1 MIDAWHT
8 AGVDE
13 AGCGPLAGPVV
24 VAAVILNPRKRIDGL
39 ADSKVLAPARREE
52 LDKRIRATA
61 LAFAVVEIDAG
72 TIDCIN
78 IYQARMQGMCLSLD
92 RLARAP
98 RRALI
103 DGNRVPHMLRCPA
116 RAVVDG
122 DARIASISAASILAK
137 VYRDARMCM
146 FDALY
151 PGYGFATHKGYS
163 TPEHLVSLRALG
175 PCAIH
180 RRSFAPVAALLRC
193 VAIP

>member
-24 VAAVILNPRKRIDGL
+24 VAAVILNPRKRIHGL

-52 LDKRIRATA
+52 LDKCIRATA
-61 LAFAVVEIDAG
+61 LAFAVVEIDAE

-92 RLARAP
+92 LLVRAP

-103 DGNRVPHMLRCPA
+103 DGDRVPHMLRCRA
-116 RAVVDG
+116 RAIVDG

-137 VYRDARMCM
+137 VHRDARMRA
-146 FDALY
+146 FDVLY
-151 PGYGFATHKGYS
+151 PGYGFAAHKGYS
-163 TPEHLVSLRALG
+163 TQAHLASLRSLG
-175 PCAIH
+175 PCPIH
-180 RRSFAPVAALLRC
+180 RRSFAPVAALLHC
-193 VAIP
+193 AAIP